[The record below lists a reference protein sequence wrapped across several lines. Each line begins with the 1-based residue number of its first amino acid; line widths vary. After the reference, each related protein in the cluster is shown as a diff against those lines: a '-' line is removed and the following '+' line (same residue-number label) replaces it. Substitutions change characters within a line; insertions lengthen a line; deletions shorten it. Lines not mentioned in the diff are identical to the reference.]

1 MTQSAVKAL
10 GRRIKALRQAHGI
23 TQSQLAE
30 ACGYD
35 PITVSRFERGEYAPS
50 VEALAMIGAELD
62 VSIDAFFKPL
72 TDGQSTPTE
81 LRHHICDA
89 VYDIQSPKTL
99 LAILKMVRKIA
110 AQ

>member
-35 PITVSRFERGEYAPS
+35 PITVSRFERGEYAPGI
-50 VEALAMIGAELD
+50 EALEAIGARLG
-62 VSIDAFFKPL
+62 VSLDAFF
-72 TDGQSTPTE
+72 QVTPDEPSPAE
-81 LRHHICDA
+81 LRHQICDA
-89 VYDIQSPKTL
+89 IYDIHSPKTL
-99 LAILKMVRKIA
+99 DAILKSVRKLTA
-110 AQ
+110 K